1 MPRFLG
7 MFETP
12 HAGFVEVFD
21 REDGG
26 KDLYLTTFNPALPF
40 FHDPVFF
47 LRDPGIVSQY
57 HHKPKY
63 IKHRC
68 RAFVRHDWV
77 LGCGV
82 SWSQF
87 RAYYWFTFLGHNSIQ
102 VNILMMLLP
111 GLITLKH
118 LEPKPLL
125 IGQISQFRFQK
136 RCWDLKPWSRL
147 LGSLFLEKQMERLS
161 CLTHQL
167 VLKVRD
173 GIPIL

>member
-1 MPRFLG
+1 MFLG

-26 KDLYLTTFNPALPF
+26 KDLYLT
-40 FHDPVFF
+40 
-47 LRDPGIVSQY
+47 
-57 HHKPKY
+57 
-63 IKHRC
+63 
-68 RAFVRHDWV
+68 
-77 LGCGV
+77 
-82 SWSQF
+82 
-87 RAYYWFTFLGHNSIQ
+87 
-102 VNILMMLLP
+102 
-111 GLITLKH
+111 TLKH

-136 RCWDLKPWSRL
+136 RCWDLKPWFRL

-167 VLKVRD
+167 VLKVRPFQLTLHMEP
-173 GIPIL
+173 GMVMTGPITG